1 MEKKILV
8 TGSSGFIGAHL
19 CKELKKR
26 GQIVFEVDTEIGL
39 DLTQLNLVEFLP
51 ADLDI
56 IFHLAATNG
65 TSKFYENPT
74 EILVNNT
81 LSLLCFRE
89 YLLKFPDVRFV
100 FASTCEI
107 QNSVTDQGLV
117 DIPTAESS
125 IVGFS
130 DLSNPRWSYSL
141 PKALGENFVA
151 NISKNYLI
159 LRYFNVFGPSQTHH
173 FLPEFLDR
181 AVKGH
186 FEIFG
191 NDTRSFCYVN
201 DAIEMTLKAA
211 FSTISNETIN
221 IGNPC
226 ETKIEDVAK
235 LALKLMGKKEGELI
249 INAGLPGSASRRCPD
264 ISRFEEFF
272 GTQTFTP
279 LENALKIC
287 LEDLLVSES

>member
-1 MEKKILV
+1 MKILV
-8 TGSSGFIGAHL
+8 TGSSGFIGSHL
-19 CKELKKR
+19 SSELKRR
-26 GQIVFEVDTEIGL
+26 GHSVIEVDTEIGL
-39 DLTQLNLVEFLP
+39 DLTRLNLLEYLP
-51 ADLDI
+51 NDLDV

-65 TSKFYENPT
+65 TSKFYKDPT

-107 QNSVTDQGLV
+107 QNSVTDNGFSDV
-117 DIPTAESS
+117 PTKEDAL
-125 IVGFS
+125 VGFD

-159 LRYFNVFGPSQTHH
+159 LRYFNIFGPKQTHH

-181 AVKGH
+181 AISGR

-191 NDTRSFCYVN
+191 NDTRSFCYIN
-201 DAIEMTLKAA
+201 DAVEMTLTAA
-211 FSTISNETIN
+211 LSSVSNETLN
-221 IGNPC
+221 IGNPQ

-235 LALKLMGKKEGELI
+235 LVLKVLGKKYSELNI
-249 INAGLPGSASRRCPD
+249 HPGLTGSAIRRCPD
-264 ISRFEEFF
+264 ISRFERFF
-272 GTQTFTP
+272 GPQIFTP
-279 LENALKIC
+279 LEQAIKIC
-287 LEDLLVSES
+287 VDDAVERKAL